1 MDRFIFLL
9 LSHGCSEPQLVSLRH
24 VVAEEELL
32 ILHQAVE
39 ADVVQLQ
46 IELELFKSLT

>member
-1 MDRFIFLL
+1 MSR
-9 LSHGCSEPQLVSLRH
+9 GCSEPQFVSLRD
-24 VVAEEELL
+24 VVAKKELF

-46 IELELFKSLT
+46 IEFLDSLTDDNACKL